1 MYYVFLESAE
11 GKLGYV
17 GREYFSY
24 VQAEDKADEYE
35 GITHIIQSDNLRNAK
50 RQLRDKLVKK
60 KKDMSILHKNVR
72 KIGV

>member
-1 MYYVFLESAE
+1 MYYVFLESQD

-24 VQAEDKADEYE
+24 NQAEERADEYE
-35 GITHIIQSDNLRNAK
+35 GITHIVSADNLRNAK
-50 RQLRDKLVKK
+50 RQLKDRLVKK

-72 KIGV
+72 RL